1 MLESLKQEILGADN
15 TAIIISLIVLAVLCL
30 GCLYVIFRYFH
41 RSRIIDD
48 TPTSKIRS
56 AHQGFVEFEGVGK
69 LMKGTPIVSPMTNMQ
84 CLWYSYRIER
94 KTNSRS
100 LSNGDREPRW
110 ETIDSAVSDNLFL
123 LADNTGICVIDP
135 EGATITPSYSKT
147 WYGSRHYNIND
158 VASASAISDLSKSSS
173 SFHIGNANN
182 YKYTEKRINV
192 GVDLYILGKFKTIG
206 GRREKLDKKGEV
218 RDLLAK
224 WKTRPDFLL
233 ARFDENGDGEI
244 DVQEW
249 QRVMTA
255 AEQEVESSL
264 SERLVQPEIHTV
276 SKPLDS
282 RRPYIISVD
291 SQETIA
297 NKYRWYS
304 RAGMIGFFL
313 SGISFVWVLGIRFS
327 IS

>member
-1 MLESLKQEILGADN
+1 MLESLRQEILSADN
-15 TAIIISLIVLAVLCL
+15 GAIIISLIVLALLCL
-30 GCLYVIFRYFH
+30 ACLYIIFRYLH

-56 AHQGFVEFEGVGK
+56 AHQGFVELEGVGR
-69 LMKGTPIVSPMTNMQ
+69 LMKGTPIVSPMTHME
-84 CLWYSYRIER
+84 CLWYSYSIQR
-94 KTNSRS
+94 K
-100 LSNGDREPRW
+100 SNHHSIADNDEEMRW
-110 ETIDSAVSDNLFL
+110 ETIDSGVSDNLFL
-123 LADNTGICVIDP
+123 LADSTGICVIDP
-135 EGATITPSYSKT
+135 EEATITPSYSKT
-147 WYGSRHYNIND
+147 WYGTRQYNISD
-158 VASASAISDLSKSSS
+158 PAAASAIADLSRSSS
-173 SFHIGNANN
+173 KLLFGNNN

-192 GVDLYILGKFKTIG
+192 GADLYVLGKFKTIG

-244 DVQEW
+244 DMQEW
-249 QRVMTA
+249 QRVMAA
-255 AEQEVESSL
+255 AEQEVESSF

-282 RRPYIISVD
+282 RRPYIISVE

-304 RAGMIGFFL
+304 RAGITGFFL
-313 SGISFVWVLGIRFS
+313 SGISFVWVLGIRFG
-327 IS
+327 IGQ

>member
-1 MLESLKQEILGADN
+1 MLESIRQEIISADN
-15 TAIIISLIVLAVLCL
+15 SAIIISLIVLAVLCL
-30 GCLYVIFRYFH
+30 ACLYVIFRYLH

-56 AHQGFVEFEGVGK
+56 AHQGFVELEGVGR
-69 LMKGTPIVSPMTNMQ
+69 LMKGTPIVSPMTHME
-84 CLWYSYRIER
+84 CLWYSYKIER
-94 KTNSRS
+94 KKNRHSF
-100 LSNGDREPRW
+100 SNNDNESRW
-110 ETIDSAVSDNLFL
+110 ETIDSGVSDNLFL

-135 EGATITPSYSKT
+135 EDATITPSYSKT
-147 WYGSRHYNIND
+147 WYGSQGYNISSP
-158 VASASAISDLSKSSS
+158 ASADAIMMLSKRAG
-173 SFHIGNANN
+173 SFHFGSND

-192 GVDLYILGKFKTIG
+192 GAPLYVLGKFKTIG
-206 GRREKLDKKGEV
+206 GRREKLNKKGEV

-224 WKTRPDFLL
+224 WKARPDFLL

-244 DVQEW
+244 DIQEW

-255 AEQEVESSL
+255 AEQEVESSF
-264 SERLVQPEIHTV
+264 SERLVQPEIHTL

-282 RRPYIISVD
+282 RRPYIISVE

-304 RAGMIGFFL
+304 WGGMAGFFL
-313 SGISFVWVLGIRFS
+313 TGISFVWVLGIRFGL
-327 IS
+327 